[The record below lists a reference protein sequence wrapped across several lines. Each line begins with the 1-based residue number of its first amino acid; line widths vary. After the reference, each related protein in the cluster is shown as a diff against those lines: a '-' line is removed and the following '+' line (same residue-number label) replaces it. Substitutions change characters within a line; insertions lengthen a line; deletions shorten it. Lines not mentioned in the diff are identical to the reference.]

1 MDSQQSTLQT
11 VLRWGKELG
20 SCPHLGK
27 DLAPRLVWFLSAE
40 SQEERPA
47 SGVGMGSQRGLRN
60 SHYFFLGVVLSQ
72 VLGYRVPRSGITASY
87 FQRSLPRQDYITYF
101 KRVCVAKPRVARD
114 ISHWHHLFWLLL
126 RPSGGQAGKVKR
138 GPQNLRPLRRGLEC

>member
-1 MDSQQSTLQT
+1 MGERAGELSRPGKGSGPEIGLVSLCGVSGRTACIRGGT
-11 VLRWGKELG
+11 GFPEGPKEL
-20 SCPHLGK
+20 PL
-27 DLAPRLVWFLSAE
+27 
-40 SQEERPA
+40 
-47 SGVGMGSQRGLRN
+47 
-60 SHYFFLGVVLSQ
+60 FFLGVVLSQ

-114 ISHWHHLFWLLL
+114 ISNWHHLFWLLL

-138 GPQNLRPLRRGLEC
+138 GPQSLRPLRRGLEC